1 MINTELKSN
10 VFKVKI
16 SQGNYYICLP
26 NHNVDYI
33 QGVIASKCMP
43 YEYDM
48 LLSMLGFL
56 KPGDIVLD
64 VGANVGNHTLFLAS
78 IAKANVVAFEPNPE
92 LANAIRESLE
102 INALGSQVTVKQI
115 GLGKEETVG
124 SFNESIPDNLGA
136 QSISLGGGSLQ
147 INTLD
152 SMPFKGTISLIKI
165 DVEGMELDVLKGAKN
180 TLIKD
185 KPTLYVEASAL
196 EEFLAIESFLTEIG
210 YVVLDS
216 FNATPTH
223 LFIHNSKLDADL
235 LERFNKEKTKKYV
248 YLQSQELKEV
258 KEKLDQANI
267 KYRNITAVVDRL
279 KEKISSTE
287 SAKLETSHV
296 NDVLPVL
303 KELEQHQQTTADF
316 QEKLFNQSVDLVV
329 CLEKLSEQIAQEKK
343 QLEQKLAKL
352 QTENSALIERLGR
365 NESLHEKVEKEAD
378 NLRKSLEDKL
388 IDLAQ
393 QSALYEKSES
403 EKSALENKLLSQSN
417 ELLEAIARLSKK
429 EALYEQSENERS
441 ALESKLSNQSNELLE
456 TIACL
461 SKKEAL
467 YEQIESE
474 KSVLE
479 SKLSNLSNELLDT
492 VGRLSEQEALCE
504 KNDIKREEL
513 LTKVG
518 LLEAKITEMESNK
531 IPQLE
536 KDGASAQQEIAALK
550 EELNKAKKAANN
562 AEIAKL
568 KAFSQVDELR
578 ASVMFQL
585 GYALVSS
592 CLSLR
597 DFVALPVRLASIV
610 KQGVIKLVNSKK
622 TEHKSDELT
631 TSAVASSKL
640 IKQNSPKLQLP
651 AKLVSNGVEEH
662 IKGLTSDRKVACVM
676 DEFTFSSYESTCN
689 LQQLTP
695 EGWKN
700 ELESFQP
707 ELLFIES
714 AWRGK
719 EELWGSKVGHNS
731 QELQDIVKWCKAK
744 QIPTLFWN
752 KEDPIHFQT
761 FLNVAQQFDYVFT
774 TDLDCVSRYKAML
787 KHNQVYFLP
796 FACQPLSHNPIEK
809 FSRKDSISF
818 AGAYYKKYPERT
830 KDLESFVSTLPDI
843 KPLEIFDRNYGKNDE
858 NYMFPD
864 TYHPFIVGTLPFDKI
879 DVAYKGYK
887 YAINLNSIKQS
898 QTMFARRVYELL
910 ASNTITI
917 SNFSKGVRLMFGDLV
932 ICSDSGVVIKEHLI
946 KCEQDRDYAD
956 KFRLAGLRKAL
967 SEHTYQQRF
976 SYIQEKV
983 FGSKADNGAI
993 EVAVLSFVDSFTE
1006 AVKVVNSFEKQV
1018 FENKSLV
1025 LVCKNITNEIKGLG
1039 RENVKV
1045 VPAKNTCNM
1054 VLRKLFER
1062 ATHLATF
1069 HSADYYGRNFI
1080 KDMLLHY
1087 NYLDV
1092 DVIGKS
1098 DSYEYRKNEVQRNNE
1113 GRAYQ
1118 IVDGLYAHSSIVRF
1132 KVIERIEI
1140 KKWKKLS
1147 AKPLEKQFV
1156 QFSVDRFN
1164 YCKNGN
1170 DQKGVEDVV
1179 DDISN
1184 IDIGCSVSEL
1194 QSIAENATPMAGNA
1208 VESVLDLPCL
1218 ATIFENVKANHIKLK
1233 ARHNSLSLS
1242 STLANGKHEYLYGN
1256 EPLSIDKFNPIVEQD
1271 EKLIKLFVDA
1281 TPGLSTSFVLI
1292 YLDDNKQRL
1301 AHDIVNTNQNRTL
1314 HAPFACK
1321 YVKVG
1326 FRALSSGEC
1335 EIKAIVLGERNL
1347 LPSKL
1352 VSSNKNLLITNN
1364 YPSYNDL
1371 YRNGFVHS
1379 RSKAYEQ
1386 EGVGIDIFRFKAEAA
1401 ISYHEFEGVDVVTGD
1416 ESVLNKLLHDNDYKS
1431 ISVHF
1436 LDEKIWAVL
1445 KEISTDVRVNIWVHG
1460 ADIQPWWRR
1469 KCLYNTDL
1477 EMTIAQKKTEL
1488 KLNFWKQVFTSN
1500 SNLHFVFVSNYL
1512 AQSAMEDVGVR
1523 LSEENYSIIPN
1534 GINTELFSF
1543 VEKPIEQRTKILSI
1557 RPYASKIYANDL
1569 AVKAVL
1575 ELSKE
1580 SFFNE
1585 LEFKFIGNGVLFD
1598 ETLEPL
1604 RQFANVTI
1612 EKRFL
1617 NQQEIANYHK
1627 DYGVFLCPSRMDTQG
1642 VSRDEAMASGL
1653 VPITNGVG
1661 AIPEYLSNSE
1671 GYVCKEED
1679 YLELANAIIE
1689 LYNSP
1694 KKFEEKSSC
1703 SAQRIREQRSHK
1715 AMCSQEIISAK
1726 LNV

>member
-1 MINTELKSN
+1 MINTDLKSN
-10 VFKVKI
+10 VFKVVVP
-16 SQGNYYICLP
+16 QGGYFIYLP

-33 QGVIASKCMP
+33 QGNIASNCVP

-48 LLSMLGFL
+48 LLSMLDFL
-56 KPGDIVLD
+56 KPGDTVLD
-64 VGANVGNHTLFLAS
+64 VGANIGNHTIFLAS
-78 IAKANVVAFEPNPE
+78 IAKVNVVAFEPNVH
-92 LANAIRESLE
+92 LASAIQKSIE
-102 INALGSQVTVKQI
+102 INALGSQVTVKQV
-115 GLGKEETVG
+115 GLGKEESVG
-124 SFNESIPDNLGA
+124 SFNETIPDNLGA
-136 QSISLGGGSLQ
+136 QSISIGDGNLQ
-147 INTLD
+147 ITTLD
-152 SMPFKGTISLIKI
+152 SMSFNAPISLIKI
-165 DVEGMELDVLKGAKN
+165 DVEGMELDVLKGAKK

-185 KPTLYVEASAL
+185 KPALYIEASTI
-196 EEFLAIESFLTEIG
+196 EEFLTIESFLTKLG

-223 LFIHNSKLDADL
+223 LFIHNSNLNAEL
-235 LERFNKEKTKKYV
+235 LERFSLEKTKKYV
-248 YLQSQELKEV
+248 YLQPQELREV
-258 KEKLDQANI
+258 KEKLYQANL

-287 SAKLETSHV
+287 PVKLDASHV
-296 NDVLPVL
+296 NNVVENKVLPVL
-303 KELEQHQQTTADF
+303 KELEQHQQATVDF
-316 QEKLFNQSVDLVV
+316 QGKLFNQSLGLVA
-329 CLEKLSEQIAQEKK
+329 CLEALSEKIEQDKK
-343 QLEQKLAKL
+343 QLEQVLIE
-352 QTENSALIERLGR
+352 QRTENAVLSERLDR
-365 NESLHEKVEKEAD
+365 KESIHEKVEKEAD
-378 NLRKSLEDKL
+378 NLRKTLENKTV
-388 IDLAQ
+388 DLAQ
-393 QSALYEKSES
+393 QIALYEK
-403 EKSALENKLLSQSN
+403 
-417 ELLEAIARLSKK
+417 
-429 EALYEQSENERS
+429 SENERS
-441 ALESKLSNQSNELLE
+441 ALESKLSSQSNELLE
-456 TIACL
+456 TIARL
-461 SKKEAL
+461 SEKEAL
-467 YEQIESE
+467 YEQSESE

-479 SKLSNLSNELLDT
+479 SKLLNLSNELLDT
-492 VGRLSEQEALCE
+492 VARLSEQEALCE
-504 KNDIKREEL
+504 KNDIKRGEL

-531 IPQLE
+531 IPKLE
-536 KDGASAQQEIAALK
+536 KDGAAAQQEIAALK

-597 DFVALPVRLASIV
+597 DFVALPVRLARIV
-610 KQGVIKLVNSKK
+610 KQGTIKLVNSKK
-622 TEHKSDELT
+622 AEHKSDKLT
-631 TSAVASSKL
+631 TPVVASSKL
-640 IKQNSPKLQLP
+640 VKQNSPKLQLP

-662 IKGLTSDRKVACVM
+662 IKCLTSDRKVACVM
-676 DEFTFSSYESTCN
+676 DEFTFSSYKSTCN

-719 EELWGSKVGHNS
+719 DELWGSKVGHNS

-774 TDLDCVSRYKAML
+774 TDLDCVSRYKAIL

-809 FSRKDSISF
+809 FSRKDAISF

-830 KDLESFVSTLPDI
+830 KDLESFVSILPDV

-864 TYHPFIVGTLPFDKI
+864 AYHPFIVGTLPFDKI
-879 DVAYKGYK
+879 DAAYKGYK

-932 ICSDSGVVIKEHLI
+932 ICSDSGMVIKEHLI

-983 FGSKADNGAI
+983 FGSKADKSAI
-993 EVAVLSFVDSFTE
+993 EVAVVSFVDSFTE
-1006 AVKVVNSFEKQV
+1006 AAKVVNSFEKQV

-1025 LVCKNITNEIKGLG
+1025 LVCKNITNEIKVLG

-1098 DSYEYRKNEVQRNNE
+1098 DSYEYSKNSVQRNNE

-1132 KVIERIEI
+1132 KAIESIEL

-1147 AKPLEKQFV
+1147 AKPLDKKFI

-1170 DQKGVEDVV
+1170 DQIGVEDIV

-1256 EPLSIDKFNPIVEQD
+1256 EPLSIDKFNPILEQD

-1292 YLDDNKQRL
+1292 YLDENKQRL

-1386 EGVGIDIFRFKAEAA
+1386 EGVGIDVFRFQPEAA

-1416 ESVLNKLLHDNDYKS
+1416 ESVLNKVLHDNNYTS
-1431 ISVHF
+1431 IAVHF
-1436 LDEKIWAVL
+1436 LDEKIWDVL
-1445 KEISTDVRVNIWVHG
+1445 KDISTDVRVNIWIHG

-1477 EMTIAQKKTEL
+1477 EMTIAQQKTEL
-1488 KLNFWKQVFTSN
+1488 KLNFWKQVFTSKN
-1500 SNLHFVFVSNYL
+1500 NLHFVFVSNYL

-1534 GINTELFSF
+1534 GINTELFSYI
-1543 VEKPIEQRTKILSI
+1543 EKPVEQRTKILSI

-1569 AVKAVL
+1569 TVEAIKVL
-1575 ELSKE
+1575 SEKP
-1580 SFFNE
+1580 FFKD
-1585 LEFKFIGNGVLFD
+1585 LEFTIVGDGKLFD
-1598 ETLEPL
+1598 DLTNPL
-1604 RQFANVTI
+1604 RKFSNVTL

-1617 NQQEIANYHK
+1617 TRDEIAKYHK
-1627 DYGVFLCPSRMDTQG
+1627 SHGVFLCPSRMDTQG

-1653 VPITNGVG
+1653 VPVTTNVA
-1661 AIPEYLSNSE
+1661 AIPEFLDENCGFIVEAESAVQLADAISEMYESENLFKIRSLNASNRIKSSRSNYLMI
-1671 GYVCKEED
+1671 KEE
-1679 YLELANAIIE
+1679 L
-1689 LYNSP
+1689 
-1694 KKFEEKSSC
+1694 
-1703 SAQRIREQRSHK
+1703 
-1715 AMCSQEIISAK
+1715 K
-1726 LNV
+1726 LVNPL